1 MNSLSTDCATIRG
14 NGGGGAS
21 FDGGFAADAGTMHAA
36 NRNGVKRRIVCC
48 VRENN
53 VKKKLKEGG
62 VSIGSWLAFES
73 PLSAEVMAAAGF
85 EWLMV
90 DTEHG
95 PITGGAA
102 INLINACRASDCVP
116 FMRVIWNESSLIQQA
131 LDMGAFGVLVPVV
144 NSRKQ
149 AEAAVGDAKY
159 PPLGNRSRGG
169 IRAPIA
175 FSTDMGTYGPRANEE
190 TMLMVQIETPEALEA
205 ADEIAAVE
213 GVDLLFVGPNDLA
226 LTMNEWPLIW
236 SKMSPRYKEAIARI
250 PQIAKKHGKH
260 AGIQIM
266 EADFANDCV
275 AMGYTLI
282 GYSGDSGMLLRAA
295 KAARADVKA

>member
-1 MNSLSTDCATIRG
+1 M
-14 NGGGGAS
+14 
-21 FDGGFAADAGTMHAA
+21 
-36 NRNGVKRRIVCC
+36 
-48 VRENN
+48 RENK
-53 VKKKLKEGG
+53 VKKKLQAGG

-73 PLSAEVMAAAGF
+73 PLSAELMAAAGF

-95 PITGGAA
+95 PITGSAA
-102 INLINACRASDCVP
+102 INLINACRAAECVP
-116 FMRVIWNESSLIQQA
+116 FMRVVWNESSLIQQA

-144 NSRKQ
+144 NTRRE
-149 AEAAVGDAKY
+149 AESAVNDAKY

-175 FSTDMGTYGPRANEE
+175 FGTDMGTYGPRANEE

-205 ADEIAAVE
+205 ADEIASVE
-213 GVDLLFVGPNDLA
+213 GVDLLFVGPNDLS
-226 LTMNEWPLIW
+226 LTMGEWPLVW
-236 SKMSPRYKEAIARI
+236 SKASKKYREAIASI
-250 PQIAKKHGKH
+250 PKIAKKYGKH

-282 GYSGDSGMLLRAA
+282 GYGGDSGMLLRAA
-295 KAARADVKA
+295 KIARAEVKA

>member
-1 MNSLSTDCATIRG
+1 
-14 NGGGGAS
+14 
-21 FDGGFAADAGTMHAA
+21 
-36 NRNGVKRRIVCC
+36 

-53 VKKKLKEGG
+53 VKKKLREGG

-85 EWLMV
+85 DWLMI

-95 PITGGAA
+95 PITGSAA
-102 INLINACRASDCVP
+102 INLVNACRAADCVP
-116 FMRVIWNESSLIQQA
+116 FVRVIWNESSLIQQA

-144 NSRKQ
+144 NSRRE
-149 AEAAVGDAKY
+149 AESAVRDAKY

-169 IRAPIA
+169 IRAPLA
-175 FSTDMGTYGPRANEE
+175 FGTDMGTYGPRANEE
-190 TMLMVQIETPEALEA
+190 TLLMVQIETPEAVGALE
-205 ADEIAAVE
+205 EIAAVE
-213 GVDLLFVGPNDLA
+213 GVDVLFVGPNDLA
-226 LTMNEWPLIW
+226 LTSGEWPLVW
-236 SKMSPRYKEAIARI
+236 SKMSRKYKDAIARV

-260 AGIQIM
+260 AGIQIH

-275 AMGYTLI
+275 ELGYTVI

-295 KAARADVKA
+295 RSARAEVKA